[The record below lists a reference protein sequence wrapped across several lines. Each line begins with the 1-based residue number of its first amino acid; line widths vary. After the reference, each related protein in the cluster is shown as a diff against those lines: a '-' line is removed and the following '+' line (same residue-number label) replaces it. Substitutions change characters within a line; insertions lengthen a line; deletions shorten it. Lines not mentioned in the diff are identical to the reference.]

1 MYQQGRTQDRISEE
15 LTRLYNEQRIAEEA
29 ANRNLEDLRNDPR
42 YRVQQ
47 APTRS
52 ADVAMNLAEQRID
65 AARDRA
71 LGGLSS
77 LTMGSDPRFAG
88 ANIQRAI
95 RAYDDRIG
103 RVEDEGART
112 TTAAQK
118 VIDDA
123 RYNAQELERQRQE
136 KLKSFELN
144 QAVSGLRNI
153 SEGISGYEALR
164 TQNQGQLASD
174 LFTLAG
180 TMAGAGV
187 GSAAKSTT
195 GDDTG
200 DDTSNNTTEQTSFG
214 PRQLTLEE
222 QTLQDQLAQTSLNM
236 EYGGDD
242 EGSLE
247 SLMSPPL
254 TNDGTITPTEQ
265 IDPDLFEPFPLNE
278 TTNELGIDPTG
289 VLAPEEPDPYEV
301 QAYRSMSEGQE
312 VDLFGGQGPL
322 SNPEAEDETP
332 VSNLG
337 VITGRDPDVY
347 PSPNPVTENEP
358 FIYDDDFTV
367 FNLDLRDQVGNPYLQ
382 GINTANPTPFGQ
394 DPSNLSINPETL
406 PNSQTGVLLRTRRG
420 PDIDPLT
427 GLPRD
432 LTYPAPPTY
441 GRQMVYKSGGFIEA
455 DEGGVTEG
463 EFSHK
468 KNPIDIVQNGKK
480 KGEMTGKELIFAP
493 DDVNDMVAIIEE
505 GDGDALIAYMKD
517 LLEEDQFGFDFA

>member
-1 MYQQGRTQDRISEE
+1 MYQQGRTQDRISDE

-95 RAYDDRIG
+95 RAYDDRVG

-123 RYNAQELERQRQE
+123 RYNAQEMERQRQE
-136 KLKSFELN
+136 RLKSFELD
-144 QAVSGLRNI
+144 QAVSGLRNV

-180 TMAGAGV
+180 TMAGAGI
-187 GSAAKSTT
+187 GAAAKSTT
-195 GDDTG
+195 GDDTD
-200 DDTSNNTTEQTSFG
+200 DDTGNDTTEQTPFV
-214 PRQLTLEE
+214 PRQLTPEE

-242 EGSLE
+242 AGSLE

-265 IDPDLFEPFPLNE
+265 IDPDLFQSFPLND

-301 QAYRSMSEGQE
+301 QAYRPMSENPI
-312 VDLFGGQGPL
+312 DLFGGQGPL
-322 SNPEAEDETP
+322 ANPEAPERSLVENRE
-332 VSNLG
+332 VY
-337 VITGRDPDVY
+337 TGRGVV
-347 PSPNPVTENEP
+347 NPIFRDEDFEP
-358 FIYDDDFTV
+358 LNI
-367 FNLDLRDQVGNPYLQ
+367 DLRNDLRNQV
-382 GINTANPTPFGQ
+382 
-394 DPSNLSINPETL
+394 
-406 PNSQTGVLLRTRRG
+406 
-420 PDIDPLT
+420 
-427 GLPRD
+427 
-432 LTYPAPPTY
+432 Y
-441 GRQMVYKSGGFIEA
+441 GTGGFIEA

-463 EFSHK
+463 KFSHK
-468 KNPIDIVQNGKK
+468 ENPIDIVQNGKK

-517 LLEEDQFGFDFA
+517 LLKEDQFGFDFA